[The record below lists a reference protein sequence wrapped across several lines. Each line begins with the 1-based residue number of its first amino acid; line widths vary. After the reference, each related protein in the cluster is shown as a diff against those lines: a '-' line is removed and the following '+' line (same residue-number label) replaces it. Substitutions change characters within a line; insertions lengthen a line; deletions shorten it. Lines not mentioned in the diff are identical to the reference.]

1 LKRCFLEKE
10 SDKEESEMAER
21 VPIREG
27 LFQEGPDG
35 GVLLGNK
42 CKSCGQLFFPK
53 AKLCQACLHEELEE
67 APLSRRGKLYS
78 YTIAHMPSS
87 FFPPP
92 HAMGYVTFP
101 EGVRVFAP
109 LKIIEDKPFDVGME
123 MEVVIEKLADLDEKE
138 VIGYVFKPV

>member
-1 LKRCFLEKE
+1 
-10 SDKEESEMAER
+10 MAEK

-27 LFQEGPDG
+27 TFREGAEG
-35 GVLLGNK
+35 GVLLANK

-53 AKLCQACLHEELEE
+53 AKLCLACLHEDLDE
-67 APLSRRGKLYS
+67 APLSRRGTLYS

-92 HAMGYVTFP
+92 HAMGYVDFP

-109 LKIIEDKPFDVGME
+109 LKIVDEKPFEVDME
-123 MEVVIEKLADLDEKE
+123 MEVVIEKLWEFEGKE
-138 VIGYVFKPV
+138 LIGYVFKPV

>member
-1 LKRCFLEKE
+1 
-10 SDKEESEMAER
+10 MAER
-21 VPIREG
+21 VPIRERT
-27 LFQEGPDG
+27 FKEGPDG
-35 GVLLGNK
+35 GALLANK
-42 CKSCGQLFFPK
+42 CKSCGQIFFPK

-67 APLSRRGKLYS
+67 APLSRKGKLYS

-87 FFPPP
+87 VFPPP
-92 HAMGYVTFP
+92 HAMGYVVFP

-138 VIGYVFKPV
+138 LIGYVFKPV

>member
-1 LKRCFLEKE
+1 
-10 SDKEESEMAER
+10 MAER

-27 LFQEGPDG
+27 TFQEGPDG
-35 GVLLGNK
+35 GTLLANK
-42 CKSCGQLFFPK
+42 CKSCGQIFFPK

-67 APLSRRGKLYS
+67 APLSRKGTLYS

-92 HAMGYVTFP
+92 HAMGYVAFP

-109 LKIIEDKPFDVGME
+109 LKIVEDKPFDVGME
-123 MEVVIEKLADLDEKE
+123 MEVVIEKLADIDEKE
-138 VIGYVFKPV
+138 LIGYVFKPV

>member
-1 LKRCFLEKE
+1 
-10 SDKEESEMAER
+10 MAER

-27 LFQEGPDG
+27 TFQEGPDG
-35 GVLLGNK
+35 GVLLANK
-42 CKSCGQLFFPK
+42 CKSCGQIFFPK

-67 APLSRRGKLYS
+67 APLSRKGKLYS

-92 HAMGYVTFP
+92 HAMGYVAFP

-123 MEVVIEKLADLDEKE
+123 MEVVIEKLWEFEEKE
-138 VIGYVFKPV
+138 LIGYVFKPI

>member
-1 LKRCFLEKE
+1 
-10 SDKEESEMAER
+10 MAER

-27 LFQEGPDG
+27 TFQEGPDG
-35 GVLLGNK
+35 GVLLANK
-42 CKSCGQLFFPK
+42 CKSCGQIFFPK

-67 APLSRRGKLYS
+67 APLSRKGKLYS

-92 HAMGYVTFP
+92 HAMGYVAFP

-109 LKIIEDKPFDVGME
+109 LKIIEDKFSD
-123 MEVVIEKLADLDEKE
+123 IAHFEKE
-138 VIGYVFKPV
+138 PSRQGRMISMIMGPRSDRKAKKGGGEGDAKDQDK